1 MRERQRDTH
10 THTVRE
16 KKNRWAYNGN
26 ETEKKHTQKNVWW
39 STYCMCYAVCV
50 LGSRFVCALFCSL
63 VCKKKDKRKE
73 NGMYENKNNRR
84 KKKSCNEPV
93 RMRANQMYNSSTI
106 TTFFLRCFFLFLFP
120 SFLNCYCRLCVLS
133 FCLCRL
139 HCSIFAWNCCI
150 ILHFSF
156 LAGVFLLAK
165 FVDLVLSVVC
175 ALFIARALCAL
186 LHNIRFWSDSKLCSL
201 YADVCLCACV
211 CVCVWLQ

>member
-1 MRERQRDTH
+1 MWNRVRCPLINIWIKRWNDFVEPKNERKTARH
-10 THTVRE
+10 THTLRE

-106 TTFFLRCFFLFLFP
+106 TTFFFALLFLISFPFIFKLLLSLVCAFFL
-120 SFLNCYCRLCVLS
+120 
-133 FCLCRL
+133 
-139 HCSIFAWNCCI
+139 
-150 ILHFSF
+150 
-156 LAGVFLLAK
+156 
-165 FVDLVLSVVC
+165 
-175 ALFIARALCAL
+175 
-186 LHNIRFWSDSKLCSL
+186 SL
-201 YADVCLCACV
+201 
-211 CVCVWLQ
+211 